1 MLLKDLATYII
12 GSEIRG
18 DAGTECRGISIDSR
32 KISPGDLFIC
42 LPGHTVD
49 GHDYAKKAAE
59 AGAAALVVQRWLD
72 DVTLPQLKVK
82 DSRVAMAVLGNVFFD
97 FPSSRMR
104 VIGVTGTNGKT
115 TTTYLIERILQ
126 DQGKSAGLI
135 GTIQRRYAGQTFPMS
150 GTTPESLDLQR
161 YLHEMIEADT
171 DYCVMEVSSH
181 ALDQGRVKGTKFRT
195 AVFTNLTQDHLDY
208 HKSMEEYRAAKGLFF
223 SRLGNT
229 YASSPEERSYAVL
242 NADDPASA
250 YFAKQTAVEIVTYGV
265 DQEADVRASN
275 IRITAKGTTFHADT
289 FLGNIDIT
297 LKMVGKF
304 NVYNALAAMTAA
316 LLEGVSLQDIKSSL
330 EAIPGVDGRVEAV
343 DEGQSF
349 AVIVDYAHTPDGL
362 ENVLNAVNEFAKGRV
377 ICVFGCGGDR
387 DRTKRP
393 IMGKIAARLSG
404 YVIVTSDNPRTE
416 DPELILKDIEAGLEE
431 DGVPRERYE
440 LIVDRR
446 EAIQK
451 AIEMASPEDVV
462 LIAGKGHETYQLIGK
477 EVHDFDDRIVAKEAI
492 RGLNK

>member
-32 KISPGDLFIC
+32 KISPGDLFVC

-97 FPSSRMR
+97 FPSSRMK